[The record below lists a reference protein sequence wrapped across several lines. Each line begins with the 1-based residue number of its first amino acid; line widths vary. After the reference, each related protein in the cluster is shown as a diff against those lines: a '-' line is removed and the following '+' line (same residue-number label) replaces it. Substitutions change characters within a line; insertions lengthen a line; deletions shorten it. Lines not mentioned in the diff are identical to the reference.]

1 MRIVLRGL
9 VGLALVLPLLFG
21 ISANAL
27 AAAPVPAAAVQLVPQ
42 QAQPD
47 RCHGLTGTALED
59 CHRLEHE
66 HHNDNHH

>member
-27 AAAPVPAAAVQLVPQ
+27 AAAPAPAAAVQLVPQ
-42 QAQPD
+42 QARPD
-47 RCHGLTGTALED
+47 RCHGLSGADLD
-59 CHRLEHE
+59 NCHRQEHE
-66 HHNDNHH
+66 HHHM